1 MKHRNKKMLQR
12 IAKLAIA
19 LCCLLS
25 ITFSSLPLT
34 AFATTE
40 PRVVRV
46 GYYENEV
53 FQEVDVMPEFPGGTS
68 ELMKFIENNF
78 QFPIKLAEGVP
89 TGRVVVQVVIQKDG
103 TITDA
108 KVTEGIE
115 PLIDKEALR
124 VISLMPKWE
133 PGKIKGKVVY
143 FKGSIIYII
152 IVFSVEERIDSHGSD
167 I

>member
-1 MKHRNKKMLQR
+1 MKHRKKKAQQR

-53 FQEVDVMPEFPGGTS
+53 FQEGAGEGLVKTGYAYEYYQKISEYTGMTCTSGSAVSARQLDIHLSVDRER
-68 ELMKFIENNF
+68 
-78 QFPIKLAEGVP
+78 PI
-89 TGRVVVQVVIQKDG
+89 
-103 TITDA
+103 
-108 KVTEGIE
+108 
-115 PLIDKEALR
+115 
-124 VISLMPKWE
+124 
-133 PGKIKGKVVY
+133 
-143 FKGSIIYII
+143 
-152 IVFSVEERIDSHGSD
+152 
-167 I
+167 